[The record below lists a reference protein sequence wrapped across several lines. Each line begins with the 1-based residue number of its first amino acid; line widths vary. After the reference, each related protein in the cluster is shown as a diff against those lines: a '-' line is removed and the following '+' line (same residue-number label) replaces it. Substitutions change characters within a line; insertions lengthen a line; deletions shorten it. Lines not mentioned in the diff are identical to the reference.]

1 MLFNEFLKAHRKLEE
16 QQATIAEQQ
25 SANLEQQKQIDA
37 LKTAL
42 KEQAAE
48 IQKVSAVLAA
58 VSPSGCG
65 LEATKSSPQIV
76 LNNQ

>member
-58 VSPSGCG
+58 ASPSGGG
-65 LEATKSSPQIV
+65 LEVSKPLPQIV